1 MTTEKKRVQIDFK
14 TSTYKKLKELQSRSG
29 ENTITDTIKLALALL
44 DQALICVEQRGE
56 VLFRNKDGEIV
67 KPMFIGRL

>member
-29 ENTITDTIKLALALL
+29 ESTIADTIRLSLALL
-44 DQALICVEQRGE
+44 DQALICVEQGGE
-56 VLFRNKDGEIV
+56 VLFRNKNNEIA